1 MQEYYA
7 PIILFLGLVLFVF
20 LYDYIGRK
28 NREKNLML
36 DIKNDFGK
44 VHSNKFKGKIDGIYK
59 KLGGNLTEITYEDL
73 NFDKVI
79 EKMNHSV
86 SRLGLEYFYYKI
98 RNINLDSDE
107 LLKDIRNRN
116 SYKDKES
123 LLQKIQFIFQGVGY
137 FKDDVLGLLDDD
149 TDVDGELVAA
159 AKIFSFTAIY
169 IIISIF
175 IFQKLAF
182 FVAVVLLAGNTYIYK
197 EFNKKTMGKLN
208 ALLKL
213 RNMIFAAEK
222 LTRYKDEVFFE
233 ELDEIERLL
242 REIAP
247 LKKSLKS
254 FGFLSG
260 NPEFDWAET
269 YKNIL
274 FLTEA
279 RQFTSSQKYFKSHGD
294 KVFRLY
300 YLMGKIDAEIGMIS
314 VIKAYDAKDAT
325 FGDRIYGKKLYNP
338 LLKSAVPNDLDLSK
352 SILLTGSNASG
363 KSTYLRTCGINAVF
377 ALTFGI
383 FFGESFEIE
392 PIIISSA
399 IDISDSLSENLSYFM
414 AESKAIVE
422 MINQDKKQLILL
434 DEIFRGTN
442 TIDRIS
448 AASSTLRYLE
458 SGNYVIAATHD
469 IELTILLEDI
479 FANKHFEEKIED
491 GDIKFDYLLKDGAA
505 KTRNAIAI
513 LENLNYPK
521 KVTEEARKLSK
532 DMEEEWRFISQDMAK
547 PNGIKR
553 E

>member
-532 DMEEEWRFISQDMAK
+532 DMEEE
-547 PNGIKR
+547 
-553 E
+553 

>member
-1 MQEYYA
+1 MQEYLA

-36 DIKNDFGK
+36 DIKKDFGK
-44 VHSNKFKGKIDGIYK
+44 VHSNKFKGKIDGIFK

-79 EKMNHSV
+79 EKMNHNM
-86 SRLGLEYFYYKI
+86 SRLGLEYFYYRI

-107 LLKDIRNRN
+107 LLKEQKSRNN
-116 SYKDKES
+116 CKKSEG
-123 LLQKIQFIFQGVGY
+123 LLQKFQFIFAGIGY
-137 FKDDVLGLLDDD
+137 FKDDVLGLLDDEA
-149 TDVDGELVAA
+149 DVDGELVVA
-159 AKIFSFTAIY
+159 AKIFSFTAVY

-175 IFQKLAF
+175 VFKKIAF
-182 FVAVVLLAGNTYIYK
+182 FIAVILLAANTYIYK
-197 EFNKKTMGKLN
+197 EFNKKTMGKLS

-213 RNMIFAAEK
+213 RNIIFTAEK
-222 LTRYKDEVFFE
+222 LTIYKDEIFTE
-233 ELDEIERLL
+233 ELLEIEELL
-242 REIAP
+242 KEIAP

-260 NPEFDWAET
+260 NAEFDWAET

-279 RQFTSSQKYFKSHGD
+279 RQFTSSQKYFKSQGD

-300 YLMGKIDAEIGMIS
+300 FLMGKIDAEIGIIS

-325 FGDRIYGKKLYNP
+325 YGKRIYGKNLYNP
-338 LLKSAVPNDLDLSK
+338 LLKSAVANDIDLTK

-392 PIIISSA
+392 PVIISSA

-414 AESKAIVE
+414 AESKAIVD

-448 AASSTLRYLE
+448 AASATLRYLE
-458 SGNYVIAATHD
+458 RENYVIAATHD

-479 FANKHFEEKIED
+479 FTNRHFEEKIEN
-491 GDIKFDYLLKDGAA
+491 GDIKFDYLLKDGPAR
-505 KTRNAIAI
+505 TRNAIAI

-521 KVTEEARKLSK
+521 KITEEARKLAK

-547 PNGIKR
+547 PHGIKR

>member
-116 SYKDKES
+116 SYKDKEG
-123 LLQKIQFIFQGVGY
+123 LLQKIQFIFAGVGY

-222 LTRYKDEVFFE
+222 LTRYKDEVFCE